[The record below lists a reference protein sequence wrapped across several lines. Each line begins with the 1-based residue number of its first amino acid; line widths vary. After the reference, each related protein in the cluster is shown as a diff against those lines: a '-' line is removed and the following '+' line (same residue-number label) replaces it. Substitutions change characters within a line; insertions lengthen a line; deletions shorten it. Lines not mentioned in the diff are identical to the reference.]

1 MKKRNRVSAPA
12 AAANGGGGRALAG
25 LEPVEVESYAGYR
38 GEETPRVVTIAGKRF
53 NVTAVKSRKRV
64 HLVAG
69 GNTFDVFA
77 CRLDD
82 GRRIVLELDE
92 NGRWRVRPAS

>member
-12 AAANGGGGRALAG
+12 AAGKGGGGRALAG
-25 LEPVEVESYAGYR
+25 LEPVEVESYSGYR
-38 GEETPRVVTIAGKRF
+38 GEETPRAVTITGRRLS
-53 NVTAVKSRKRV
+53 VTAVKSRKRV

-69 GNTFDVFA
+69 GNTFDVFE
-77 CRLDD
+77 CRLED

-92 NGRWRVRPAS
+92 NSRWRARPAS